1 MSESENAS
9 RQSAWDFMRREPLVH
24 FLGLAALLFVANALF
39 SGDDRETIKIDL
51 ETQEFLVKAQEDLLL
66 RTLTDE
72 EEQDIIDNY
81 IEEEIF
87 VREARAR
94 GFDNSSRIR
103 RLMIQNMR
111 FFLSQNIPAPS
122 DEDIRAHFDSNL
134 DRFATEPTVTYEH
147 VFYRDPDAVP
157 PGTLQ
162 RLNDGA
168 DFRQLGDPDGL
179 LQPLL
184 RDIDRR
190 SIATTFGPDIG
201 PAVLAIDD
209 EQWYGP
215 FISGNG
221 AHFLRVRERH
231 AARSPA
237 FDDIRNWVE
246 NDWLLTM
253 SRKSIDEAL
262 EEMSQNYIIDIET
275 AVEAGQ

>member
-1 MSESENAS
+1 M
-9 RQSAWDFMRREPLVH
+9 
-24 FLGLAALLFVANALF
+24 
-39 SGDDRETIKIDL
+39 
-51 ETQEFLVKAQEDLLL
+51 

-81 IEEEIF
+81 VEEEIF

-122 DEDIRAHFDSNL
+122 DEDIRAHFDNNL

-190 SIATTFGPDIG
+190 SIATTFGPDSG
-201 PAVLAIDD
+201 PAGLAIDD
-209 EQWYGP
+209 EQWHGP

>member
-24 FLGLAALLFVANALF
+24 VLGLAALLFVANALF

-72 EEQDIIDNY
+72 EKQDIIDNY

-122 DEDIRAHFDSNL
+122 DEDIRAHFDNNL

-162 RLNDGA
+162 RLNEGA

-209 EQWYGP
+209 EQWHGP